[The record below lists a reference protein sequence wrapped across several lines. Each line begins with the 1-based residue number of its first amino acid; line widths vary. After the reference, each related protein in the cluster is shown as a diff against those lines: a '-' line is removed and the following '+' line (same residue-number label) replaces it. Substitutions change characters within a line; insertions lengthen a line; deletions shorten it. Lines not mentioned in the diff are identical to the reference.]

1 MCLYLCFA
9 FLPRRLCVGISDKSR
24 GTHQGV
30 ADFTGGAGVQRSHVT
45 DASATF
51 TPPVV
56 IANALGEKR

>member
-1 MCLYLCFA
+1 M
-9 FLPRRLCVGISDKSR
+9 GISDKPR

-45 DASATF
+45 DAPATF